1 MVKIN
6 ISIITQHAHNVS
18 QFFSFKFKERVLLNR
33 WASDSPRICALL
45 LGRSETNRA
54 PHAPLHVNIVFAIV
68 QILNFPAIRLCDRLY
83 YTHTHAAGPF
93 SCFVLVSKSLGGVI
107 LLFIYCKYENV
118 PFCNTAFVI
127 LFPFCLRRQTKNQ
140 RRDIWCICFSAM
152 S

>member
-1 MVKIN
+1 MVKTN

-45 LGRSETNRA
+45 PRRSETNRA

-68 QILNFPAIRLCDRLY
+68 QILYFPAIRLCDRLY

-107 LLFIYCKYENV
+107 LLFIYPVNMKMCL
-118 PFCNTAFVI
+118 FVTQ
-127 LFPFCLRRQTKNQ
+127 LL
-140 RRDIWCICFSAM
+140 
-152 S
+152 